1 MVGKHGHYES
11 NCITMYGLGR
21 AGKAPRKMLEQ
32 TDKCADTVNH
42 SFHFLRALFV
52 TKTEV

>member
-1 MVGKHGHYES
+1 MVGEHGHYES
-11 NCITMYGLGR
+11 NYITTYGLGR

-42 SFHFLRALFV
+42 SSHLFRALFV